1 MQIDAYTHFFPKKF
15 FDKMQE
21 VAGDYK
27 DMGKRVRSLPALFD
41 LEHRKKMVD
50 GFKDYRQ
57 ILSYPQPPVETFAKT
72 PAQIDELIRLI
83 NDGFAELC
91 AKERDH
97 FPGWVAQISLD
108 APDAG
113 VREAERAIKELGA
126 LGVQIYTNVAGKPLD
141 RPQYL
146 PFWKKMNEL
155 GKPVWL
161 HPARGANMPDYIDEK
176 KSLYGIW
183 WTVGSSYETAAAMA
197 RLVFS
202 EIIDNHPNLEII
214 APHFGGIVRLGWLS
228 MIYEN
233 ARRAMAVAVSYDQPN
248 VHQI

>member
-1 MQIDAYTHFFPKKF
+1 MRIDAYTHFFPKKF

-41 LEHRKKMVD
+41 LDHRKKMVD

-57 ILSYPQPPVETFAKT
+57 ILSYPQPPVENFAKT

-91 AKERDH
+91 AKERHH

-113 VREAERAIKELGA
+113 VREAERAIK
-126 LGVQIYTNVAGKPLD
+126 
-141 RPQYL
+141 
-146 PFWKKMNEL
+146 
-155 GKPVWL
+155 
-161 HPARGANMPDYIDEK
+161 
-176 KSLYGIW
+176 
-183 WTVGSSYETAAAMA
+183 
-197 RLVFS
+197 
-202 EIIDNHPNLEII
+202 
-214 APHFGGIVRLGWLS
+214 
-228 MIYEN
+228 
-233 ARRAMAVAVSYDQPN
+233 
-248 VHQI
+248 